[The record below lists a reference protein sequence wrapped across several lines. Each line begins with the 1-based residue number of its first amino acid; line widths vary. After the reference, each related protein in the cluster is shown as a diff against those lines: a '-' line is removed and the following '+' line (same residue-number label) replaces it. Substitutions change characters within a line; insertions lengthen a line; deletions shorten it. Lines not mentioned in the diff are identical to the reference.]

1 MEKVKTISKKLKVN
15 SIRHRSGQAL
25 LITVML
31 LAVALTVV
39 LALSYTSKTDVQLS
53 KLEEENQRALAAAE
67 AGIDALVNQTTGQSV
82 VISDL
87 DGSLVQFSGSAEKA
101 ITQGPQFSTP
111 LLQANGHFTFYLD
124 DYPDFDNPYSGS
136 LVLYYSTKASC
147 TDSSAD
153 ALEITMIYGTSY
165 PYTIKRF
172 IADGGNRLVA
182 GTDKYQ
188 SQGNYTIG
196 DVAYTCKTKSIAIS
210 LPNPNMMIVRSI
222 FNATRVGFETSGGS
236 GSLPPQ
242 GTIITSEAETPS
254 GVKKIIQLFQSYPQ
268 IPLEFFTTSF

>member
-1 MEKVKTISKKLKVN
+1 MKN
-15 SIRHRSGQAL
+15 RRGQAL

-87 DGSLVQFSGSAEKA
+87 DSSLAQFSGTAEKA
-101 ITQGPQFSTP
+101 STQGPEFSSP
-111 LLQANGHFTFYLD
+111 LLQPNGYFTFYLD
-124 DYPDFDNPYSGS
+124 DYPAFDNPYSGS
-136 LVLYYSTKASC
+136 IALYYSSKSSC

-153 ALEITMIYGTSY
+153 ALEISIIYGSSY

-172 IADGGNRLVA
+172 IADGGNRLVTGA
-182 GTDKYQ
+182 DEYQ
-188 SQGNYTIG
+188 SQGEYTIDG
-196 DVAYTCKTKSIAIS
+196 VSYTCKTGAIS
-210 LPNPNMMIVRSI
+210 ISLANPKMILVRSI
-222 FNATRVGFETSGGS
+222 FNASRVGFESSGGA
-236 GSLPPQ
+236 GSLPSQ
-242 GTIITSEAETPS
+242 GTVITSEAETPS
-254 GVKKIIQLFQSYPQ
+254 GVAKKIQLFQSYPQ